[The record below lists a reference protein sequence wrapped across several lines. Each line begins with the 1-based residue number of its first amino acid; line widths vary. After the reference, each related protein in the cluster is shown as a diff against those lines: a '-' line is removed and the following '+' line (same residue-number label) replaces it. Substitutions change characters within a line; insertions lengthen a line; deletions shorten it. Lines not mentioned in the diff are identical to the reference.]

1 MRITVDVD
9 PASLTE
15 AQQQVLRDE
24 LKREL
29 AVLAQAIMLRMVR
42 EA

>member
-1 MRITVDVD
+1 MKVQIEVD

-29 AVLAQAIMLRMVR
+29 ALLAQAIVLRMVR